1 MVATRPAATMPTTH
15 AEPQALFDHG
25 NPCTARC
32 DMCFDWHTW
41 VLLTTEVSSLTH
53 IMSTYNGWTNHAT
66 WVVALHLSDVV
77 VDIIND
83 NYESISD
90 TEAAAI
96 YQDMFEQM
104 LDDSAIATFP
114 LLWDLLDTSS
124 INWLELGRN
133 AVDALQL
140 G

>member
-1 MVATRPAATMPTTH
+1 M
-15 AEPQALFDHG
+15 
-25 NPCTARC
+25 
-32 DMCFDWHTW
+32 
-41 VLLTTEVSSLTH
+41 TH